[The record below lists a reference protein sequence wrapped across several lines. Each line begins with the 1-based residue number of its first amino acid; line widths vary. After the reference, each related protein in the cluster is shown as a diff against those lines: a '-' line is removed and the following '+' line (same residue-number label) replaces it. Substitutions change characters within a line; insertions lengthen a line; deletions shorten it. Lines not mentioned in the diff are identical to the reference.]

1 MTDRVF
7 EILSQNNETAM
18 TECDFIATDGSFRKS
33 CQELKNTIVALELE
47 DSTLHTLR
55 PTTASRF
62 VLSGISLYEVAS
74 ILGHTNSITTIKYSH
89 LANNQ
94 VTQTAEPSQN
104 DLSLSRPFRTKM
116 GKTLRPTVYVA

>member
-18 TECDFIATDGSFRKS
+18 TEYVFIATDGSFRKS

-62 VLSGISLYEVAS
+62 VLFGMSLYEVAS
-74 ILGHTNSITTIKYSH
+74 ILGHTNISTMIKYSH
-89 LANNQ
+89 LVNEKE
-94 VTQTAEPSQN
+94 TKKQN
-104 DLSLSRPFRTKM
+104 R
-116 GKTLRPTVYVA
+116 